1 MIYIMEEIKVVQVNG
16 NVEPFS
22 EVKLIN
28 SVKNAFN
35 SVGIEPSDEF
45 IEDIKRKIKERV
57 EKTEENIIYSEEISA
72 FILNGLLER
81 DLMWVYSSWVKFNK
95 RII

>member
-1 MIYIMEEIKVVQVNG
+1 MEEIKVVQVNG

-22 EVKLIN
+22 EAKLIN

-35 SVGIEPSDEF
+35 SVGIEPSEEF

-81 DLMWVYSSWVKFNK
+81 DLMWVYSSWIKFNK
-95 RII
+95 RVL

>member
-1 MIYIMEEIKVVQVNG
+1 MEEIKVVQVNG

-22 EVKLIN
+22 EAKLIN
-28 SVKNAFN
+28 SVKNSFN

-45 IEDIKRKIKERV
+45 IEDIKRKIKERL
-57 EKTEENIIYSEEISA
+57 EKTKENSIYSEEISA

-95 RII
+95 RAL